1 MTGKPAGVDEMPD
14 QGEARKD
21 IAARAAGSRAHT
33 RRYSDEIGLLLHVA
47 EMYYEEDK
55 TQSEI
60 ASALNISRPQVSRL
74 LAQARQEGI
83 VQIKVVNPFSRVG
96 ELERLLVS
104 RFGLEDAVVVPTAH
118 TQPDLVA
125 RKLGKEAAHYLE
137 ERLARGQSLGIGRG
151 ATVYHT
157 VHQFR
162 EQKHL
167 DLDVVPLTGG
177 LGEADAYFQVN
188 EMVRLV
194 AERFGGTA
202 HYLYAPGVVDNES
215 VLNAFLLEKASAST
229 LAFWDHLDWALVGI
243 GAIGLYHTRGFLET
257 LYSMY
262 GQKAVEDRAVG
273 DINLLLL
280 DEKGHVIPL
289 MPPNAVL
296 AISPSQLSATGH
308 VVAVAGGAGKADA
321 IYAALL
327 SGLIKILITDEP
339 TAALVLSRE

>member
-1 MTGKPAGVDEMPD
+1 MPD

-21 IAARAAGSRAHT
+21 TAAHAAGSRTRT
-33 RRYSDEIGLLLHVA
+33 RRYTDEIGLLLHVA

-96 ELERLLVS
+96 ELEKLLVS

-137 ERLARGQSLGIGRG
+137 GRLARGQSLGIGRG
-151 ATVYHT
+151 ATVYYT

-167 DLDVVPLTGG
+167 ELDVIPLAGG

-194 AERFGGTA
+194 AERLGGAA

-243 GAIGLYHTRGFLET
+243 GGIGLYHTRGFLET

-262 GQKAVEDRAVG
+262 GRKAVEEQAVG

-280 DEKGHVIPL
+280 DRGGHVIPL

-296 AISPSQLSATGH
+296 AISPAQLAAARH

-321 IYAALL
+321 IRAALL

-339 TAALVLSRE
+339 TATLVLGRK